1 MADIRKRRGA
11 KGTTYQV
18 RYPSKAIQIR
28 VCLQDVFDEKRGAG
42 ISRERRSEEK
52 RSGSF
57 HGGIVTVGDGVEKW
71 LEVCEKE
78 GRDGRDPVTDFTLK
92 GYKYRARIIN
102 SYSWHRSLQELT
114 APDIVEFRSWL
125 LGNYPRSMAHFVLSS
140 FHSMILEMVFRGV
153 LPHDVAASV
162 SIRER
167 SRYEEPVTIP
177 SEKEVMDLLAAA
189 DRLANS
195 KNRQTQRTWER
206 YRPILY
212 LAADSGM
219 RPQEYLAVADA
230 AVRDKGVHVTRAV
243 ERSGDKLSVPK
254 TAAGRRFIDLSPE
267 VYDMVRHYADHHA
280 AKNDHDLIFPT
291 STGSWQTAGKLAQP
305 RILRRLLR
313 SRLDHERKGAMATI
327 VEKPKYVPYHLR
339 HFYAS
344 VLIANRKD
352 LKTIQSL
359 MGHEDIKTTLNV
371 YGHLL
376 KRAGQDRAEQGH
388 AYNPS
393 RKLMWQVCGEAAYNA
408 TIY

>member
-1 MADIRKRRGA
+1 MADIRKRNGS
-11 KGTTYQV
+11 KGITYQV
-18 RYPSKAIQIR
+18 RYPSKASKSGYAYKTFLTLKEAR
-28 VCLQDVFDEKRGAG
+28 EFRESGETKKAG
-42 ISRERRSEEK
+42 SA
-52 RSGSF
+52 RSGS
-57 HGGIVTVGDGVEKW
+57 GIVTVGDGIEKW

-92 GYKYRARIIN
+92 GYKYRARIIK
-102 SYSWHRSLQELT
+102 SYSWEKDLQELT

-125 LGNYPRSMAHFVLSS
+125 LGTYPRSMAHFVLSS

-153 LPHDVAASV
+153 LPHDVAARV

-167 SRYEEPVTIP
+167 SRYAEPVTIP

-195 KNRQTQRTWER
+195 KNRQIQRTWER

-230 AVRDKGVHVTRAV
+230 AVKDNGVHVTRAV

-254 TAAGRRFIDLSPE
+254 TAAGRRFVDLSPE
-267 VYDMVRHYADHHA
+267 VYKMIRHYADHHSTE
-280 AKNDHDLIFPT
+280 NDYDLVFPT
-291 STGSWQTAGKLAQP
+291 STGNWQTPDNWRNRGFTAACFEAGLTINEKV
-305 RILRRLLR
+305 
-313 SRLDHERKGAMATI
+313 KGEI

-352 LKTIQSL
+352 LKSIQTL

-376 KRAGQDRAEQGH
+376 KRV
-388 AYNPS
+388 P
-393 RKLMWQVCGEAAYNA
+393 GETERPGGILSSLGTN
-408 TIY
+408 

>member
-1 MADIRKRRGA
+1 MADIRKR
-11 KGTTYQV
+11 KGTKGITYQV
-18 RYPSKAIQIR
+18 RYPSKATKSGYAYKTF
-28 VCLQDVFDEKRGAG
+28 LTAKEA
-42 ISRERRSEEK
+42 REFRE
-52 RSGSF
+52 SGETKKT
-57 HGGIVTVGDGVEKW
+57 GPTPVTVSDGVEKW
-71 LEVCEKE
+71 LDVCEKE

-102 SYSWHRSLQELT
+102 SYAWEKSLQELT

-153 LPHDVAASV
+153 LPHDVAARV
-162 SIRER
+162 SIREQ

-206 YRPILY
+206 FRPILY

-219 RPQEYLAVADA
+219 RPQEYLAIADA
-230 AVRDKGVHVTRAV
+230 AVRDNGAYVTRAV

-254 TAAGRRFIDLSPE
+254 TAAGRRFVDLSPD

-280 AKNDHDLIFPT
+280 IENDHDLVFPT
-291 STGSWQTAGKLAQP
+291 STGRWLTPVNWRHRGFAAACFEAGLIVK
-305 RILRRLLR
+305 
-313 SRLDHERKGAMATI
+313 DKVNGEV
-327 VEKPKYVPYHLR
+327 VEKPKYAPYHLR

-352 LKTIQSL
+352 LKTIQTL

-376 KRAGQDRAEQGH
+376 KRSDKEPAGGILTSLRT
-388 AYNPS
+388 N
-393 RKLMWQVCGEAAYNA
+393 
-408 TIY
+408 

>member
-1 MADIRKRRGA
+1 MTDIRKRTGH
-11 KGTTYQV
+11 KGITYQV
-18 RYPSKAIQIR
+18 RYPSKASKSGYTYKTFLTLKEAR
-28 VCLQDVFDEKRGAG
+28 EFRESGETKKVSSSRSRDG
-42 ISRERRSEEK
+42 ILTVAD
-52 RSGSF
+52 
-57 HGGIVTVGDGVEKW
+57 GIEKW

-92 GYKYRARIIN
+92 GYNYRARIIK
-102 SYSWHRSLQELT
+102 SYAWEKNLQELT

-140 FHSMILEMVFRGV
+140 FHSMVLEMVFRGV
-153 LPHDVAASV
+153 LLHDVAARV

-167 SRYEEPVTIP
+167 SRYEEPVIIP

-195 KNRQTQRTWER
+195 KNRQIQRTWER
-206 YRPILY
+206 YRPVLY
-212 LAADSGM
+212 LATDSGM

-230 AVRDKGVHVTRAV
+230 AVRDHGVDVTRAV

-254 TAAGRRFIDLSPE
+254 TAAGRRFIDLSPD
-267 VYDMVRHYADHHA
+267 VYTMVRHYADHHA
-280 AKNDHDLIFPT
+280 AENDYDLIFPT
-291 STGSWQTAGKLAQP
+291 STGSWQTPVNWRNRGFAAACFEAGLVTKTKV
-305 RILRRLLR
+305 
-313 SRLDHERKGAMATI
+313 KGKM

-344 VLIANRKD
+344 ALIANRKD
-352 LKTIQSL
+352 PKTIQTL

-376 KRAGQDRAEQGH
+376 KRVPAKTEPASGM
-388 AYNPS
+388 
-393 RKLMWQVCGEAAYNA
+393 LA
-408 TIY
+408 TLRTN

>member
-1 MADIRKRRGA
+1 MTDIRKRKGA
-11 KGTTYQV
+11 KGVTYQV
-18 RYPSKAIQIR
+18 RYPSKASKSGYAYKTF
-28 VCLQDVFDEKRGAG
+28 LTLKEA
-42 ISRERRSEEK
+42 REFRESGETKKTQSVRSD
-52 RSGSF
+52 
-57 HGGIVTVGDGVEKW
+57 GGIATVADGIEKW

-92 GYKYRARIIN
+92 GYKYRAKIVN
-102 SYSWHRSLQELT
+102 SYPWKKSLQELT
-114 APDIVEFRSWL
+114 APDIIEFRSWL
-125 LGNYPRSMAHFVLSS
+125 LANHPRSMAHFVLSS

-153 LPHDVAASV
+153 LLHDVASRV

-195 KNRQTQRTWER
+195 KNRQTQRIWER
-206 YRPILY
+206 YRPMLY

-219 RPQEYLAVADA
+219 RPQEYVAVADT
-230 AVRDKGVHVTRAV
+230 AVRDSGVHVTRAV

-254 TAAGRRFIDLSPE
+254 TAAGRRFIGLSPD
-267 VYDMVRHYADHHA
+267 VYDMVRHYADNHSTE
-280 AKNDHDLIFPT
+280 NDHDLVFPT
-291 STGSWQTAGKLAQP
+291 STGRWQAPENWRKRGFSAACFEAGLIVKDKVE
-305 RILRRLLR
+305 
-313 SRLDHERKGAMATI
+313 STV
-327 VEKPKYVPYHLR
+327 VEKPKYVPYDLR

-352 LKTIQSL
+352 LKTIQTL

-376 KRAGQDRAEQGH
+376 KRNESEPAGGILTSLRV
-388 AYNPS
+388 N
-393 RKLMWQVCGEAAYNA
+393 
-408 TIY
+408 

>member
-1 MADIRKRRGA
+1 MADIRKRSGS
-11 KGTTYQV
+11 KGITYQV
-18 RYPSKAIQIR
+18 RYPSKASKSGYAFKTFST
-28 VCLQDVFDEKRGAG
+28 LKEA
-42 ISRERRSEEK
+42 REFRESGETK
-52 RSGSF
+52 KTGSARSG
-57 HGGIVTVGDGVEKW
+57 GGIITVADGIEKW

-92 GYKYRARIIN
+92 GYEYRASIIKSFAWEKN
-102 SYSWHRSLQELT
+102 LQELT

-153 LPHDVAASV
+153 LLHDVAARV

-167 SRYEEPVTIP
+167 SRYEEPVSIP

-195 KNRQTQRTWER
+195 RNRQIQRAWER

-212 LAADSGM
+212 LAADTGM
-219 RPQEYLAVADA
+219 RPQEYLAVADT
-230 AVRDKGVHVTRAV
+230 AVKDNGVHVTRAV

-254 TAAGRRFIDLSPE
+254 TVAGRRFINLSPE
-267 VYDMVRHYADHHA
+267 VYKMVRHYADRHA
-280 AKNDHDLIFPT
+280 AKNDYDLIFPT
-291 STGSWQTAGKLAQP
+291 STGSWQTPVNWRNRGFSAACFEAGLVVK
-305 RILRRLLR
+305 
-313 SRLDHERKGAMATI
+313 EKVKGEM

-344 VLIANRKD
+344 ALIANRKD
-352 LKTIQSL
+352 PKTIQTL

-376 KRAGQDRAEQGH
+376 KRVPAKTEPASGMLASLRI
-388 AYNPS
+388 N
-393 RKLMWQVCGEAAYNA
+393 
-408 TIY
+408 

>member
-1 MADIRKRRGA
+1 MVDIRKRNGS
-11 KGTTYQV
+11 KGITYQV
-18 RYPSKAIQIR
+18 RYPSKASKSGYAYKTFLTLKEAR
-28 VCLQDVFDEKRGAG
+28 EFRESGETKKTGPARGD
-42 ISRERRSEEK
+42 
-52 RSGSF
+52 
-57 HGGIVTVGDGVEKW
+57 GIVTVADGIEKW

-102 SYSWHRSLQELT
+102 SFSWEKRLQELT

-125 LGNYPRSMAHFVLSS
+125 LGNYPRAMAHFVLSS

-153 LPHDVAASV
+153 LPHDVAARV

-189 DRLANS
+189 DRLANA
-195 KNRQTQRTWER
+195 KNRQIQRTWER

-230 AVRDKGVHVTRAV
+230 AVKDKGVYVTRAV

-254 TAAGRRFIDLSPE
+254 TAAGRRFVDLSPD
-267 VYDMVRHYADHHA
+267 VYNMVRHYADHHSTE
-280 AKNDHDLIFPT
+280 NDYDLVFPT
-291 STGSWQTAGKLAQP
+291 STGSWQMPDNWRNRGFAAACFEAGLIVK
-305 RILRRLLR
+305 
-313 SRLDHERKGAMATI
+313 DKVKGEV

-352 LKTIQSL
+352 LKTIQTL

-376 KRAGQDRAEQGH
+376 KRVPAETERAGGILAGLGT
-388 AYNPS
+388 N
-393 RKLMWQVCGEAAYNA
+393 
-408 TIY
+408 

>member
-1 MADIRKRRGA
+1 MADIRKR
-11 KGTTYQV
+11 KGSKGVTYQV
-18 RYPSKAIQIR
+18 RYPSEASMSGYAYKTFLTLKEA
-28 VCLQDVFDEKRGAG
+28 
-42 ISRERRSEEK
+42 REFRE
-52 RSGSF
+52 SGEAKKTGPVRAD
-57 HGGIVTVGDGVEKW
+57 GGIVTVADGIEKW

-78 GRDGRDPVTDFTLK
+78 GRDGRDPVTDFRLK
-92 GYKYRARIIN
+92 GYKYRARIVKL
-102 SYSWHRSLQELT
+102 YPWKKGLQELT
-114 APDIVEFRSWL
+114 APDIIEFRSWL
-125 LGNYPRSMAHFVLSS
+125 LANYPRSMAHFVLSS

-153 LPHDVAASV
+153 LLHDVAARV

-177 SEKEVMDLLAAA
+177 SENEVMELLAAS

-206 YRPILY
+206 YRPMLY

-230 AVRDKGVHVTRAV
+230 AVKDNGVQVTRAV
-243 ERSGDKLSVPK
+243 ERSGHKLSVPK

-267 VYDMVRHYADHHA
+267 VYNMVRHYADHHSIE
-280 AKNDHDLIFPT
+280 NDYDLVFPT
-291 STGSWQTAGKLAQP
+291 STGSWQTPVNWRNRGFSGACFEAGLTVKE
-305 RILRRLLR
+305 
-313 SRLDHERKGAMATI
+313 DVNGKM
-327 VEKPKYVPYHLR
+327 VEKPKYVPYDLR

-352 LKTIQSL
+352 LKTIQTR

-376 KRAGQDRAEQGH
+376 KRNDTEPAGGILTSLRVD
-388 AYNPS
+388 
-393 RKLMWQVCGEAAYNA
+393 
-408 TIY
+408 

>member
-1 MADIRKRRGA
+1 MADIRKRSGS
-11 KGTTYQV
+11 KGITYQV
-18 RYPSKAIQIR
+18 RYPSKGSKSGYAFKTFQT
-28 VCLQDVFDEKRGAG
+28 LKEA
-42 ISRERRSEEK
+42 REFRESGK
-52 RSGSF
+52 TKKLGYARSG
-57 HGGIVTVGDGVEKW
+57 GGIITVADGIEKW

-92 GYKYRARIIN
+92 GYKYRASVIK
-102 SYSWHRSLQELT
+102 SYSWEKTLPELT

-153 LPHDVAASV
+153 LPHDVAARV
-162 SIRER
+162 SIREH

-189 DRLANS
+189 DKLANS
-195 KNRQTQRTWER
+195 KNRQIQRTWER

-230 AVRDKGVHVTRAV
+230 AVRDRGVHVTRAV

-267 VYDMVRHYADHHA
+267 VYKMVRHYADHHA
-280 AKNDHDLIFPT
+280 VENDHDLIFPT
-291 STGSWQTAGKLAQP
+291 STGSWLTPENWRNRGFSAACSEAGLVTKTKV
-305 RILRRLLR
+305 
-313 SRLDHERKGAMATI
+313 KGKI

-352 LKTIQSL
+352 PKTIQTL

-376 KRAGQDRAEQGH
+376 KRLPAKIEPTSGM
-388 AYNPS
+388 
-393 RKLMWQVCGEAAYNA
+393 LA
-408 TIY
+408 TLRTN